1 MLKDENEKRRKE
13 ELVAIAK
20 EVKETNLAYGCSGE
34 RHSVQETEK
43 GKKVVEGDKAGT
55 KEKTA
60 RKLGGSSPIC
70 RPEGTFILPN
80 MASADGYSR
89 HSMSLPPD
97 QLILLP
103 SPTSPLPPPRPR
115 PAFFF
120 QQQPDSHRQVQ
131 SISPTQSQPAVAQS
145 PIQVIA
151 HRPTARYP
159 SHVGI
164 P

>member
-1 MLKDENEKRRKE
+1 MLKEENENRRKE
-13 ELVAIAK
+13 ELAK
-20 EVKETNLAYGCSGE
+20 AVKETNLAGCSGE
-34 RHSVQETEK
+34 KHSVQEAEK
-43 GKKVVEGDKAGT
+43 CKKVVEGDKAGT

-60 RKLGGSSPIC
+60 RKSGSRIC
-70 RPEGTFILPN
+70 RPEGTFLLPN
-80 MASADGYSR
+80 MASAGGYSP
-89 HSMSLPPD
+89 HSMSLPP

-103 SPTSPLPPPRPR
+103 SPTSPLPPPL

-120 QQQPDSHRQVQ
+120 QQQPDSQRQVQ
-131 SISPTQSQPAVAQS
+131 SISQTQSQAAVAQS
-145 PIQVIA
+145 PIQVTA